1 MIQIEITRNV
11 GKWGNSAGIL
21 LPREWL
27 GNQVKIIIIERTSEI
42 KKEVLTILENYLE
55 ELLGVYI
62 VGSYARG
69 EQDKDSDIDIIA
81 ISKNLSKEIISGKYH
96 ISIAPIEKI
105 KKTLEKNPILILPRI
120 LEAKSILNSS
130 LIDELKNIKVSKSNF
145 SNYIEE
151 TKRII
156 EINKKLLE
164 KENKEIL
171 ESNEIIYSLVLRLR
185 GVFII
190 KSILKNKLYSK
201 AEFQKEL
208 NKITQKNEIEKVYN
222 IYRAI
227 RDNKKTKLKTK
238 TEIAKNLL
246 DFLEKETNNYQK

>member
-1 MIQIEITRNV
+1 MIEITRNV

-21 LPREWL
+21 LPKEWL
-27 GNQVKIIIIERTSEI
+27 GNQVKVILIERTSEI

-55 ELLGVYI
+55 ELVGVYI

-69 EQDKDSDIDIIA
+69 EQDKESDIDILA
-81 ISKNLSKEIISGKYH
+81 ISKSLSKEIVSGKYH
-96 ISIAPIEKI
+96 VSIAPLEKL

-120 LEAKSILNSS
+120 LEAKPILNSS
-130 LIDELKNIKVSKSNF
+130 LTDELKSIKVSKSDF

-164 KENKEIL
+164 KEDKEV
-171 ESNEIIYSLVLRLR
+171 SPEIVYSLVLRLR
-185 GVFII
+185 GICII

-201 AEFQKEL
+201 TEFQREL
-208 NKITQKNEIEKVYN
+208 SKIVKKDEIEKVYN

-227 RDNKKTKLKTK
+227 RDNKKTKIKIK

-246 DFLEKETNNYQK
+246 DFLEKEINNYSKW